1 MKMPAKSGRRPKW
14 AYGAN
19 TIVSAVIFFAILVL
33 IVLIAERKPLR
44 MDLTET
50 RSFSLSGQT
59 RNVLNQ
65 IDKPIAVKVFISAS
79 GPGAQDKDKIK
90 DILDTYC
97 YYTKNIKYEFVDPD
111 AQPEITR
118 SYEVK
123 TYGTIVLEGYG
134 KKQVVQT
141 ADEENITNALLK
153 LSRKEQ
159 KKIYF
164 LAGHGEHSL
173 SADARDSFSNARSAL
188 EKSLYEVAE
197 FNLLEQENIP
207 ADAAA
212 VIIAGP
218 RKQIP
223 EREQQI
229 IKKYLAR
236 GGKVM
241 LMLDPLADAGMK
253 DFVKGYGVEIYD
265 DVVIDRLSR
274 LFGASERVPV
284 VMEYGEHKITDNF
297 AEPTFY
303 PDARSVV
310 PSEKPPEGIQVQVL
324 ASTSPNAWAERN
336 LDALKQGKAAFDK
349 DKDLP
354 GPVPLVVLASIS
366 VQNKQQ
372 DAGQKDENGP
382 PEKEGILVVAGNS
395 LFPSNSYFNQYGNG
409 DFFLNTVSFL
419 ADDANMITV
428 DRPTID
434 KPLLLTR
441 TQATAIFWIVLIIV
455 PLSVLLA
462 GVVVFRIR
470 RSQR

>member
-1 MKMPAKSGRRPKW
+1 MNKW

-19 TIVSAVIFFAILVL
+19 TIVSTIIFFAILVL
-33 IVLIAERKPLR
+33 LVLIAEQKPLR
-44 MDLTET
+44 VDLTET

-59 RNVLNQ
+59 RNILNE

-79 GPGAQDKDKIK
+79 GPGAQNKDKIK
-90 DILDTYC
+90 DLLDTYC
-97 YYTKNIKYEFVDPD
+97 YYNKNIKYEFVDPD
-111 AQPEITR
+111 SQPEITR
-118 SYEVK
+118 RYEVK

-173 SADARDSFSNARSAL
+173 SADARDSFSNAKSAL
-188 EKSLYEVAE
+188 EKNLYAVAE
-197 FNLLEQENIP
+197 FNLLQQEDVP

-223 EREQQI
+223 EREQRI
-229 IKKYLAR
+229 IKNYLAR

-241 LMLDPLADAGMK
+241 LMLDPLTETGMK
-253 DFVKGYGVEIYD
+253 DFLKGYGIEISD

-284 VMEYGEHKITDNF
+284 VMEYGPHKITDNF
-297 AEPTFY
+297 SEFTFY

-310 PSEKPPEGIQVQVL
+310 PSDKPPEGIEVQVL

-336 LDALKQGKAAFDK
+336 LEMLKEGKAAFDK
-349 DKDLP
+349 DKDMP
-354 GPVPLVVLASIS
+354 GPVPLVVLATIAGH
-366 VQNKQQ
+366 QEQA
-372 DAGQKDENGP
+372 DAGQKDDNSP
-382 PEKEGILVVAGNS
+382 PERTAYLLLQATPCLPPTPTSISMEMGT
-395 LFPSNSYFNQYGNG
+395 
-409 DFFLNTVSFL
+409 FFLTRSAFL
-419 ADDANMITV
+419 
-428 DRPTID
+428 PT
-434 KPLLLTR
+434 KQT
-441 TQATAIFWIVLIIV
+441 
-455 PLSVLLA
+455 
-462 GVVVFRIR
+462 
-470 RSQR
+470 

>member
-1 MKMPAKSGRRPKW
+1 MNKW
-14 AYGAN
+14 AYGVN
-19 TIVSAVIFFAILVL
+19 TIVSTIIFFAIMVL
-33 IVLIAERKPLR
+33 LVLIAEQKPLR
-44 MDLTET
+44 LDLTET

-59 RNVLNQ
+59 RNILNE
-65 IDKPIAVKVFISAS
+65 IDKPIAVKIFISAS
-79 GPGAQDKDKIK
+79 GPGAQNKDKIK
-90 DILDTYC
+90 DLLNTYC
-97 YYTKNIKYEFVDPD
+97 YYNKHIKYEFVDPD
-111 AQPEITR
+111 SQPEITR
-118 SYEVK
+118 RYEVK
-123 TYGTIVLEGYG
+123 TYGTTVLEGYD

-153 LSRKEQ
+153 LTRKEQ

-173 SADARDSFSNARSAL
+173 VADAQDSFSNAKSAL
-188 EKSLYEVAE
+188 EKNLYVVADL
-197 FNLLEQENIP
+197 NLLQQEEVP

-223 EREQQI
+223 EREQGI
-229 IKKYLAR
+229 IKNYLAR

-241 LMLDPLADAGMK
+241 LMIDPLTETGMK
-253 DFVKGYGVEIYD
+253 DFLKDYGIQISD

-284 VMEYGEHKITDNF
+284 VMEYGPHKITDNF
-297 AEPTFY
+297 SEFTFY

-310 PSEKPPEGIQVQVL
+310 PSDKPPQGIEVQVL

-336 LDALKQGKAAFDK
+336 LEMLKEGKAAFDK

-354 GPVPLVVLASIS
+354 GPVPLVVLADIAGH
-366 VQNKQQ
+366 KEPA
-372 DAGQKDENGP
+372 DAGQKDDNSP
-382 PEKEGILVVAGNS
+382 PAKDGVLVVAGNS
-395 LFPSNSYFNQYGNG
+395 LFASNSYFNEYGNG

-419 ADDANMITV
+419 ADETNLITV
-428 DRPTID
+428 ERPNTN

-441 TQATAIFWIVLIIV
+441 TQATTIFWIVLVIV
-455 PLSVLLA
+455 PLSVLISGIA
-462 GVVVFRIR
+462 VYRVR

>member
-1 MKMPAKSGRRPKW
+1 MKKW
-14 AYGAN
+14 AYGVN
-19 TIVSAVIFFAILVL
+19 TIVSTIIFFAILVL
-33 IVLIAERKPLR
+33 LVLIAEQKPLR
-44 MDLTET
+44 LDLTQT

-59 RNVLNQ
+59 LNILNE

-79 GPGAQDKDKIK
+79 GPGAQNKDKIK

-97 YYTKNIKYEFVDPD
+97 YHNKHIKYEFVDPD
-111 AQPEITR
+111 SQPEITR
-118 SYEVK
+118 RYEVK
-123 TYGTIVLEGYG
+123 TYGTIVLEGYD

-153 LSRKEQ
+153 LTRKEQ

-173 SADARDSFSNARSAL
+173 VADTADSFSNAKSAL
-188 EKSLYEVAE
+188 EKNLYVTADL
-197 FNLLEQENIP
+197 NLLQQEDVP

-218 RKQIP
+218 RKPIP
-223 EREQQI
+223 QREQGI
-229 IKKYLAR
+229 IKNYLAR

-241 LMLDPLADAGMK
+241 LMIDPLTQTGMK
-253 DFVKGYGVEIYD
+253 DFLEGYGIQITD

-284 VMEYGEHKITDNF
+284 VMEYGPHKITDNF
-297 AEPTFY
+297 SEFTFY

-310 PSEKPPEGIQVQVL
+310 PSDKPPQGIQVQVL

-336 LDALKQGKAAFDK
+336 LEMLKEGKAAFDK

-354 GPVPLVVLASIS
+354 GPVPLVVLADIAGH
-366 VQNKQQ
+366 KQQ
-372 DAGQKDENGP
+372 AEAGQKEDNSPTAKDGV
-382 PEKEGILVVAGNS
+382 LVVSGNS
-395 LFPSNSYFNQYGNG
+395 LFASNSYFNEYGNG

-419 ADDANMITV
+419 ADETNLITV
-428 DRPTID
+428 ERPNTN

-441 TQATAIFWIVLIIV
+441 TQATTIFWIVLVIV
-455 PLSVLLA
+455 PFLVLVA
-462 GVVVFRIR
+462 GIAVRRVR

>member
-1 MKMPAKSGRRPKW
+1 
-14 AYGAN
+14 
-19 TIVSAVIFFAILVL
+19 
-33 IVLIAERKPLR
+33 
-44 MDLTET
+44 
-50 RSFSLSGQT
+50 
-59 RNVLNQ
+59 
-65 IDKPIAVKVFISAS
+65 
-79 GPGAQDKDKIK
+79 
-90 DILDTYC
+90 
-97 YYTKNIKYEFVDPD
+97 
-111 AQPEITR
+111 
-118 SYEVK
+118 
-123 TYGTIVLEGYG
+123 GYD

-153 LSRKEQ
+153 LTRKEQ

-173 SADARDSFSNARSAL
+173 VADAQDSFSNAKSAL
-188 EKSLYEVAE
+188 EKNLYVVADL
-197 FNLLEQENIP
+197 NLLQQEEVP

-223 EREQQI
+223 EREQGI
-229 IKKYLAR
+229 IKNYLAR

-241 LMLDPLADAGMK
+241 LMIDPLTETGMK
-253 DFVKGYGVEIYD
+253 DFLKDYGIQISD

-284 VMEYGEHKITDNF
+284 VMEYGPHKITDNF
-297 AEPTFY
+297 SEFTFY

-310 PSEKPPEGIQVQVL
+310 PSDKPPQGIEVQVL

-336 LDALKQGKAAFDK
+336 LEMLKEGKAAFDK

-354 GPVPLVVLASIS
+354 GPVPLVVLADIAGH
-366 VQNKQQ
+366 KEPA
-372 DAGQKDENGP
+372 DAGQKDDNSP
-382 PEKEGILVVAGNS
+382 PAKDGVLVVAGNS
-395 LFPSNSYFNQYGNG
+395 LFASNSYFNEYGNG

-419 ADDANMITV
+419 ADETNLITV
-428 DRPTID
+428 ERPNTN

-441 TQATAIFWIVLIIV
+441 TQATTIFWIVLVIV
-455 PLSVLLA
+455 PFLVLVA
-462 GVVVFRIR
+462 GIAVRRVR